1 MTYFIAGVIA
11 LIVFSGGLNA
21 FLNANPKWLSAQMR
35 KIGGAAAIAFG
46 LFLLTRG
53 QWELALP
60 AMIAGATLLG
70 LVPGQGMLGG
80 WGQAGTKTPRQTSSV
95 RSRFIEMEL
104 DLDSGR
110 MTGRFIAGALAGQ
123 TLDQVAVPR
132 LLQAFAEI
140 DAESAAL
147 LEAYLDRRDPR
158 WRENA
163 EGNAGA
169 GLGSAPVA
177 SAMTKEEAYQILGLQ
192 PGADEGAVRSAHR
205 TLMKKL
211 HPDQGGSTWLASRV
225 NQAKDVLL
233 ENHRRNS

>member
-1 MTYFIAGVIA
+1 MTYLIAGIIA
-11 LIVFSGGLNA
+11 VIVFSGGLNA
-21 FLNANPKWLSAQMR
+21 ILNANPKWLSKQMR
-35 KIGGAAAIAFG
+35 KIGGVAAIAFA
-46 LFLLTRG
+46 LFLMARG
-53 QWELALP
+53 QLELAI
-60 AMIAGATLLG
+60 ASGIAGATLLG
-70 LVPGQGMLGG
+70 LVPGQGMLSG
-80 WGQAGTKTPRQTSSV
+80 WNPAGTKTPRQTSSV

-104 DLDSGR
+104 EIDTGRMSGR
-110 MTGRFIAGALAGQ
+110 FVAGSLAGQ
-123 TLDQVAVPR
+123 TLEQISIAR
-132 LLQAFAEI
+132 LVQAFAEI

-147 LEAYLDRRDPR
+147 LEAYLNRRDPA

-169 GLGSAPVA
+169 GQGGAPVS

-192 PGADEGAVRSAHR
+192 PGADEQAIRGAHR
-205 TLMKKL
+205 ALMKKL

>member
-21 FLNANPKWLSAQMR
+21 ILGANPKWLSAQMR
-35 KIGGAAAIAFG
+35 KIGGVAAIVFG

-53 QWELALP
+53 QWELAIP
-60 AMIAGATLLG
+60 AAIAGATLLG
-70 LVPGQGMLGG
+70 LIPGQGMLGG

-95 RSRFIEMEL
+95 RSRFVEMEL
-104 DLDSGR
+104 DLDTGRMSGR
-110 MTGRFIAGALAGQ
+110 FVAGSLAGQ
-123 TLDQVAVPR
+123 TLEQIPIAR

-140 DAESAAL
+140 DGESAAL

-169 GLGSAPVA
+169 GQSGPPAS

-192 PGADEGAVRSAHR
+192 PGADEQAIRGAHR

-225 NQAKDVLL
+225 NQAKDILL
-233 ENHRRNS
+233 DNHRRNS